1 MSTTSRRAPNAPAA
15 PKKKA
20 PTPRPRPRS
29 DGTIGYQVRYRID
42 RGTGKPTES
51 SQMFDDYTAAANWA
65 ELLVRVGAAEAERI
79 LAARLGAESSTAMDF
94 VAWLRHYID
103 RLTGVE
109 PETKKK
115 YHRFVDLDI
124 AQFYAK
130 NYGERLP
137 VDAVTQDMDAAW
149 VVYLAEDLGNS
160 PKTIANKHGFVSA
173 AMSAAV
179 RQRPVPLIPYNPC
192 ADTRLPTTY
201 VSEFDIFTAEEFEFF
216 EALLGPRWR
225 GMFEFAVMS
234 MTRPAEYTAL
244 TKGDIN
250 PKTGAVRVNK
260 AWKWA
265 GTKRK
270 LGKPKS
276 ARGVRTTYIPLETV
290 ARLDLTG
297 DPDDLLFPNENGEP
311 LMVSRIHQ
319 AWQPALRRLEALAT
333 GDYSVFHGR
342 GRGAWTGEAP
352 EILLAKYGHLIE
364 KLRAKRITP
373 YITRHT
379 GISWRLQDGVPIW
392 VVSRDAGHES
402 VQTTDKRYG
411 HIDATASQA
420 AAQKAAARLRGLRR
434 NVVDLAFE
442 RRRRMVRAGRLGE
455 IDCIGDRFEAVW
467 MSADGLV
474 QSEVFDDY
482 DTAVDHIAH
491 HEAGDL
497 LAA

>member
-1 MSTTSRRAPNAPAA
+1 MSTAVRSRT
-15 PKKKA
+15 PKKK
-20 PTPRPRPRS
+20 PTTPRPRVRK
-29 DGTIGYQVRYRID
+29 DGGITYQVRYRID
-42 RGTGKPTES
+42 RGTGKPVQS
-51 SQMFDDYTAAANWA
+51 SQPFADLESATKFAR
-65 ELLVRVGAAEAERI
+65 LLDTVGAVEAERI
-79 LAARLGAESSTAMDF
+79 LAAQQAAVSGSNVVTF
-94 VAWLRHYID
+94 VGWLRHYID

-124 AQFYAK
+124 VPF
-130 NYGERLP
+130 YGEALP
-137 VDAVTQDMDAAW
+137 LEAVTQDMDAAW
-149 VVYLAEDLGNS
+149 VVFLEEDRGNG

-179 RQRPVPLIPYNPC
+179 RQRPEPLIKYNPC

-225 GMFEFAVMS
+225 AMFEFAVMS

-265 GTKRK
+265 GAKRK

-276 ARGVRTTYIPLETV
+276 SRGVRTTYVPLETI

-319 AWQPALRRLEALAT
+319 AWQPAIRRLEALAT

-342 GRGAWTGEAP
+342 GRGAWLGDSP
-352 EILLAKYGHLIE
+352 EVLLARYGHLIDG
-364 KLRAKRITP
+364 LRAKRITP

-411 HIDATASQA
+411 HIDATASLA
-420 AAQKAAARLRGLRR
+420 AAQKAAGRLSGLRR
-434 NVVDLAFE
+434 NVVDLELA
-442 RRRRMVRAGRLGE
+442 RRRRLARTGDLGE
-455 IDCIGDRFEAVW
+455 IYKSTEGYEAVW
-467 MSADGLV
+467 MSAEGIV
-474 QSEVFDDY
+474 QSQVFGTY
-482 DTAVDHIAH
+482 EAAVEHVALN
-491 HEAGDL
+491 EAGDDE
-497 LAA
+497 LAAA